1 MTTEQAIAFSD
12 SGWWKDKTAEQ
23 ITALQLYETRLCM
36 PKFSMFHEAVE
47 KALERPVFTHEFAN
61 HGPLEKEFE
70 AKHPDAGVWKAEMAA
85 LKMRFCTELF
95 QRHVAALS
103 AGEYD
108 TSPDFQCDQTGG
120 FPTSL
125 CVNWEQ
131 EKAWLELNESLLMD
145 RDDMELDY
153 YRSLCADFG
162 IRSCKDAEEYN
173 DILRSLGE
181 DAVHTAELPMEDELS
196 MDQ

>member
-1 MTTEQAIAFSD
+1 MTTEQAKAFSD
-12 SGWWKDKTAEQ
+12 SGWWKDKSAEQ

-36 PKFSMFHEAVE
+36 PKFSMFHESVE
-47 KALERPVFTHEFAN
+47 KVLGRPVFTHEFAS
-61 HGPLEKEFE
+61 HSPLETEFE
-70 AKHPDAGVWKAEMAA
+70 AKYPEAEAWKTEMAA
-85 LKMRFCTELF
+85 LKMRFCMELYDK
-95 QRHVAALS
+95 QVSELS
-103 AGEYD
+103 SDEYD
-108 TSPDFQCDQTGG
+108 VSPDFQCDQTGG

-131 EKAWLELNESLLMD
+131 EKAWLELNEALLMD
-145 RDDMELDY
+145 RDDMELEY

-173 DILRSLGE
+173 DILRSLGD
-181 DAVHTAELPMEDELS
+181 DAIRTAELPVEDEPS